1 MVSYVRVSPNMQNL
15 SHGMEL
21 TFIPKRPHS
30 KWQEWRNQQRAQQE
44 TDLFNA
50 TLWNTD
56 ALARLSLSEGLFPV
70 EKLIWG
76 KADIFRSKKLSSDK
90 QPHDSWCL
98 EVNNEPFKSN
108 DIVTPGTAVYQ
119 ALEWVFKVAK
129 GQGLFPCVAR
139 KRKDGTL
146 VEFPNGGGHQHVQ
159 IDFWEEGGSFL
170 SKLYILERRLCLDF
184 ANNPWLRWFFA
195 QWSDNLNSTI
205 AIGLTDLSEIS
216 KATHN
221 ITKKQRKEWERNG
234 LDSYIHDRGLLC
246 HSIKQRIA
254 YTGKPV
260 RPTMEFRFLDMPR
273 SVEELALHTQFIS
286 SWVGHHIDAVDEW
299 GKGDFPMTHFDLT
312 PKRFNRLTKDMGF
325 VKGEIWRFLG
335 EIGLDAKPY
344 LDAFWERGYERRFR
358 FGKFL

>member
-1 MVSYVRVSPNMQNL
+1 MQ
-15 SHGMEL
+15 STTHGLEL

-30 KWQEWRNQQRAQQE
+30 KWQEWTKLERARQE

-56 ALARLSLSEGLFPV
+56 ALACLSLV
-70 EKLIWG
+70 EDLTPANKLIWG
-76 KADIFRSKKLSSDK
+76 KADIFRSQKLSPDK

-108 DIVTPGTAVYQ
+108 DVITPGTAVYQ
-119 ALEWVFKVAK
+119 ALEQVFKTARN
-129 GQGLFPCVAR
+129 QGLSPCVVR

-159 IDFWEEGGSFL
+159 IDFWEESGSFL
-170 SKLYILERRLCLDF
+170 SKLYMLERRLCLDY
-184 ANNPWLRWFFA
+184 ANNPWIRWLFS
-195 QWSDNLNSTI
+195 QWSDNLNSNI
-205 AIGLTDLSEIS
+205 AISSTDLAEIE
-216 KATHN
+216 KATRN
-221 ITKKQRKEWERNG
+221 ITKKQRKGWERNG
-234 LDSYIHDRGLLC
+234 LDSYVHDRALLC

-260 RPTMEFRFLDMPR
+260 RPTFEFRFFDAPR
-273 SVEELALHTQFIS
+273 KIEELALHTQFIS
-286 SWVGHHIDAVDEW
+286 SWIGHHIEIIDEW
-299 GKGDFPMTHFDLT
+299 DERFSAVHHFDLT
-312 PKRFNRLTKDMGF
+312 PQRFDRLTKDMDF
-325 VKGEIWRFLG
+325 VKGEIGRFFG
-335 EIGLDAKPY
+335 EIGLDAEPY